1 MGHRL
6 RPGWRRGLLFHLTG
20 AFPEAQA
27 FGCPY
32 SEARHIMRHP
42 QVRRE
47 LPRLLEEAAALTWER
62 LQGEGAPRA

>member
-47 LPRLLEEAAALTWER
+47 LPRLLEEATDQLKQK
-62 LQGEGAPRA
+62 LLSQS